1 MSHAEGH
8 KPLRPEDVL
17 PGFRQRRSHVRRP
30 VPADSEAG
38 RELVTV
44 LERLALAADQVQA
57 WVNEH
62 ESLVRQAYELG
73 ATQHEIAPPAQ
84 VAQSTVSRM
93 LARDITP

>member
-8 KPLRPEDVL
+8 KPLRPGSVRS
-17 PGFRQRRSHVRRP
+17 GFRERRSHVRRP

-38 RELVTV
+38 RELAAI
-44 LERLALAADQVQA
+44 LDRLALAADQVHA
-57 WVNEH
+57 WVDEH

-73 ATQHEIAPPAQ
+73 ATQHEIAPHAQ

-93 LARDITP
+93 LARDGTT